1 MKTLTLSMQCHFMMQ
16 KLKLYCKMYLPLFVE
31 RQGHDESGYRDIKD
45 YYLRV
50 KQILHHLIFS
60 TRKLFFNNIKG

>member
-1 MKTLTLSMQCHFMMQ
+1 MQCHLMMQ
-16 KLKLYCKMYLPLFVE
+16 KLKFYCKMCLPLFAE

-50 KQILHHLIFS
+50 KQIKPPSAIS
-60 TRKLFFNNIKG
+60 TQKLFFNSIKG